1 VSRERLQ
8 NQALTVVKSVD
19 KGIIQSSVTV
29 NSYGSL
35 QFLLSDLNE
44 VASYTAIFDQ
54 YRITSIT
61 LEFLPCSTAAV
72 PNATASSFT
81 PVMYTAID
89 YDDNGVPS
97 SLATVLNY
105 ANVRYHQ
112 CGSRFKMTFKP
123 HIAVA
128 GYTGTF
134 GGYVNI
140 PAPWI
145 DAASTNVQH
154 YGVKYAMPTALVYSS
169 WQCIARYTCQF
180 RNIR

>member
-8 NQALTVVKSVD
+8 TKALTVVKSVD
-19 KGIIQSSVTV
+19 KGIVQSSTSA
-29 NSYGSL
+29 NTYGSL

-54 YRITSIT
+54 YRIRSLSICFIPNT
-61 LEFLPCSTAAV
+61 TAAV
-72 PNATASSFT
+72 SNATISSFA
-81 PVMYTAID
+81 PVIYTAVD
-89 YDDNGVPS
+89 YDDNGTPS

-105 ANVRYHQ
+105 ANVRYHAS
-112 CGSRFKMTFKP
+112 GSNFTITFKP
-123 HIAVA
+123 HISIA
-128 GYTGTF
+128 GFTGTF
-134 GGYVNI
+134 GGFVNE

-154 YGVKYAMPTALVYSS
+154 YGLKYALPSASLISA
-169 WQCIARYTCQF
+169 WQCIARYTIDF